1 MPIEGCDH
9 IARHLRLLEEAAGTE
24 LFIDGELVVDGTLA
38 ATKAWV
44 ERGWRRGGERG
55 TFHAFDVLAHDD
67 WRSGGSD
74 MPLYERKAVLQRI
87 AAKPATM
94 PAGQWDWQV
103 HKRPLHFVTQARE
116 SRPERL
122 VSRVGNGVNWA
133 MATDPHGTP
142 EILSRSLSDSDI
154 LARPLAYY
162 EALRRESPVHFDNR
176 LGKYLVSRFDDI
188 WTVLRDPVLYS
199 AGHGFHDIYGDENQR
214 ELIEIL
220 KRDGGGH
227 FPDAIMSDPPYHTK
241 IRRLMERAFTAHRV
255 KTLEPGITRVV
266 ARIIDRF
273 ADRGVAEGIA
283 DFAVPLTIA
292 IICEQLGLRNY
303 DPDDIRRWSLA
314 VTAQIS
320 HMQARE
326 DFLANARSM
335 CELQNF
341 LIAEIRERMREP
353 REDMINDLVYAK
365 LDEDG
370 TELTWE
376 ELVSLVRATLVG
388 GHDTTSIALGK
399 MLFVLATRPDIA
411 EQLRNSLDDERLFT
425 RFVEELLRH
434 QSPVRGLPR
443 TVMEDTELA
452 GVGLKKGSLLILLWA
467 SANVD
472 GFDRPREFDMERPN
486 LQRHLAFGG
495 GTHKCVGMALAR
507 MELKVAAREFV
518 RQLDDIKLTIP
529 ADDVPFNPS
538 VSMHSIAELPLTF
551 SRRK

>member
-1 MPIEGCDH
+1 
-9 IARHLRLLEEAAGTE
+9 
-24 LFIDGELVVDGTLA
+24 
-38 ATKAWV
+38 
-44 ERGWRRGGERG
+44 
-55 TFHAFDVLAHDD
+55 
-67 WRSGGSD
+67 
-74 MPLYERKAVLQRI
+74 
-87 AAKPATM
+87 
-94 PAGQWDWQV
+94 
-103 HKRPLHFVTQARE
+103 
-116 SRPERL
+116 
-122 VSRVGNGVNWA
+122 
-133 MATDPHGTP
+133 MATNLHGTAD
-142 EILSRSLSDSDI
+142 ILSRSLSDPDI
-154 LARPLAYY
+154 LAKPLAFY
-162 EALRRESPVHFDNR
+162 EAMRSQSPVHYDQK
-176 LGKYLVSRFDDI
+176 LGKYLVSRFEDI

-241 IRRLMERAFTAHRV
+241 IRRLMEKAFTAHRV

-266 ARIIDRF
+266 ADMIDRF
-273 ADRGVAEGIA
+273 ADRGEAEGISA
-283 DFAVPLTIA
+283 FAIPLTIA

-303 DPDDIRRWSLA
+303 DPDKIRRWSIA

-320 HMQARE
+320 HMQTRE
-326 DFLANARSM
+326 DFLENATAM

-341 LIAEIRERMREP
+341 LIAEIRERQAEP
-353 REDMINDLVYAK
+353 REDMISDLVYAK

-411 EQLRNSLDDERLFT
+411 QQLRSNLDDDRLFT
-425 RFVEELLRH
+425 RFVEEMLRRE
-434 QSPVRGLPR
+434 SPVRGLPR

-452 GVGLKKGSLLILLWA
+452 GVKLAKGSLLILLWA
-467 SANVD
+467 SANVEA
-472 GFDRPREFDMERPN
+472 FDRPLEFDMERPN

-495 GTHKCVGMALAR
+495 GTHKCIGMALAR
-507 MELKVAAREFV
+507 MELKVAARELV
-518 RQLDDIKLTIP
+518 RRLDDIRLTIP
-529 ADDVPFNPS
+529 ADDVPFNQS

-551 SRRK
+551 SRRQ